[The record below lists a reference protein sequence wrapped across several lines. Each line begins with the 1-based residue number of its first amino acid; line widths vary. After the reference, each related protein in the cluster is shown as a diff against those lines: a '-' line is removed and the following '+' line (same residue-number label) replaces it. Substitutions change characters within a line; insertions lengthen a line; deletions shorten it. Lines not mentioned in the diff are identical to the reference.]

1 MHVMLVRVQ
10 PADTGEPIKDWWQG
24 QQLQQGSLRAGS
36 WQSRIREECRN
47 TQKRRGLHR
56 RRSTGLVG
64 LATQIKLTT
73 GAAAWGAA
81 PEGGAASRP
90 RLSSPAC
97 SCSRGKHALG
107 CAAAIGCCIARQ
119 GRCSSS
125 HAPPTLRAALPFRP
139 TAAQHPLHHAAFQLG
154 RCTEPQCS
162 ACNEPRSPCHLGEEQ
177 ERGSPARL
185 NILLVPPRG
194 CNENRERQPSMASH
208 ALHKCLHQATT
219 ASGIECGPL
228 APPQVPCSRRV
239 WVSIPAA
246 DNIQQPDATHPR
258 KLHPHLTA
266 AARSWWA
273 AASGGWVAA
282 AEWNRPRCRQWRH
295 TCGACQTLVCM
306 AVWTLNTGG
315 QTHTRRPCS
324 LWQLF

>member
-1 MHVMLVRVQ
+1 MQSAPREVHGHDREVAALVHVQPAGRKRPERFHSCDACCAACDVIGALFTSSLRRRRKQQTTRLMHVVLMHVVLVRVQ

-107 CAAAIGCCIARQ
+107 CAAAISCCIARQ

-125 HAPPTLRAALPFRP
+125 HAPPTLRAALPETHSSTTP
-139 TAAQHPLHHAAFQLG
+139 TAPRCIPAGPLH
-154 RCTEPQCS
+154 
-162 ACNEPRSPCHLGEEQ
+162 
-177 ERGSPARL
+177 
-185 NILLVPPRG
+185 
-194 CNENRERQPSMASH
+194 
-208 ALHKCLHQATT
+208 
-219 ASGIECGPL
+219 
-228 APPQVPCSRRV
+228 
-239 WVSIPAA
+239 
-246 DNIQQPDATHPR
+246 
-258 KLHPHLTA
+258 
-266 AARSWWA
+266 
-273 AASGGWVAA
+273 
-282 AEWNRPRCRQWRH
+282 
-295 TCGACQTLVCM
+295 
-306 AVWTLNTGG
+306 
-315 QTHTRRPCS
+315 
-324 LWQLF
+324 